1 MRRLPRSCV
10 VQAGWWQREPG
21 GGEQAGTLV
30 PSPVVNALRG
40 AEAAPRGVGSDGAAR
55 AVILAFVR
63 RVCHIQLY
71 IYPLSPGSG

>member
-21 GGEQAGTLV
+21 GGEQASTLV